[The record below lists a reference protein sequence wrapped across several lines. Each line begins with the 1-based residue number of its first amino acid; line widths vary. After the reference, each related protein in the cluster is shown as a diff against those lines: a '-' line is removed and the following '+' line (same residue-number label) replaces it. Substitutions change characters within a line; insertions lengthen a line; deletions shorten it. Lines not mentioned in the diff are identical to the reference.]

1 MVRQRCDSMS
11 RGRKPSIRE
20 MESDIKDMRQYLM
33 QFTQAVSMDIH
44 RLNVILF
51 SYLKEQGA
59 AEEVTCH
66 SCQQEILIP
75 LIKGIEREEI
85 CPSCNKPL
93 NEGQPTLNDF
103 TGESE

>member
-1 MVRQRCDSMS
+1 MVRQQGDNMS

-20 MESDIKDMRQYLM
+20 IERDIKDMRQYLT
-33 QFTQAVSMDIH
+33 QFTQAV
-44 RLNVILF
+44 

-59 AEEVTCH
+59 AEEVTCQ

>member
-1 MVRQRCDSMS
+1 MS

-51 SYLKEQGA
+51 SYLKEQVA
-59 AEEVTCH
+59 EEEVTCH
-66 SCQQEILIP
+66 YCQQEILIP